1 MQEQDFEQ
9 KVAMLRREF
18 PQVNGDQV
26 HHFLE
31 TAQGNSDVAYSMLL
45 EDVDNLVQQV
55 CSPTPFVATVSVSSV
70 GCHACNTAHVPVTL
84 LPTPSVVEA
93 WFLCLSVYTHSPNT
107 SPSTSILSQCGYDLK
122 SVVLAQRLVVV

>member
-9 KVAMLRREF
+9 KVTMLRREF

-45 EDVDNLVQQV
+45 EDVDHLVQQV
-55 CSPTPFVATVSVSSV
+55 CYTTPCLLLVSTACPGLQGSMCVGICDGISFNHVSS
-70 GCHACNTAHVPVTL
+70 
-84 LPTPSVVEA
+84 
-93 WFLCLSVYTHSPNT
+93 
-107 SPSTSILSQCGYDLK
+107 
-122 SVVLAQRLVVV
+122 